1 MVTWTRKSSFL
12 VRNMV
17 QKCLKPNRFIFWPNL
32 TSVKVN
38 SGLNGSCNGQKK
50 ILIVKY
56 GRPYPFDPLV
66 LKELCLKVHFW
77 GCQMALFT
85 RYLLEALPAL
95 MMELGF
101 IPWWI
106 LVHLGIKNT
115 PVPVVALGD
124 FLRNTEPSGEMC
136 TNACIIS

>member
-1 MVTWTRKSSFL
+1 
-12 VRNMV
+12 
-17 QKCLKPNRFIFWPNL
+17 
-32 TSVKVN
+32 
-38 SGLNGSCNGQKK
+38 
-50 ILIVKY
+50 
-56 GRPYPFDPLV
+56 
-66 LKELCLKVHFW
+66 
-77 GCQMALFT
+77 MALFA

-136 TNACIIS
+136 MGPQFVSKFQSPKFRFHEVNGVMGTFGS